1 MGFHTIHISMFAN
14 RIFPYRMFVLMKD
27 FWKRGEQT
35 HNLYLTMLKTTFFA
49 INFIGLFFLH
59 LFSMN
64 EVSIENFAPD
74 SIKPGERTLVEVTI
88 NKNQIQG
95 FAKMEIIFPA
105 GFVATPA
112 ETNGASFTFSD
123 QKVRFVWMTL
133 PTEETFK
140 VSYYVECPADFD
152 GKYEVKGNFAYI
164 KSNERIDYT
173 IPTKQLFVRPDANAA
188 TAQNE
193 VNASN
198 ETSSNATTTE
208 TTNTVAS
215 SNLSEDFT
223 CERVITKLSDTEYR
237 VNIRVKNSNIKGF
250 AKIVET
256 CPNLSKTEKIQD
268 AGSTVT
274 PDKNT
279 IKFVWFEI
287 PNSPVIE
294 VSYKFTLLS
303 ASASFPSV
311 NGKISFVENN
321 NPKEVTIQTVT
332 SEDAS
337 NAIAQ
342 TKTEVPNSNNGN
354 NSNKNSSET
363 KSEAAN
369 SNNTNTASNSSDGKK
384 TVVEENNKTA
394 KSSDVASN
402 QNNTNKAENSASTK
416 ANTSTSRSNST
427 ASKVTSAPEAEVGIS
442 YKVQIMAAHRVVN
455 KSYFKQRHGF
465 SEDFNIENHEGWVK
479 YTTGR
484 FGEYK
489 MARNERERLKT
500 DYATLPGP
508 FVTAYNNGD
517 RITVQEA
524 LLISKQQWYK

>member
-14 RIFPYRMFVLMKD
+14 RIFHYRMFILLKD
-27 FWKRGEQT
+27 FWNRGEQT

-59 LFSMN
+59 LFSIN
-64 EVSIENFAPD
+64 EVTIENFAPD
-74 SIKPGERTLVEVTI
+74 SIKPGEKTLVEVTI
-88 NKNQIQG
+88 NKGQIQG
-95 FAKMEIIFPA
+95 FAKMEIIFPT
-105 GFVATPA
+105 GFIATPA
-112 ETNGASFTFSD
+112 ETNGASFTYSD

-133 PTEETFK
+133 PTEETFT
-140 VSYYVECPADFD
+140 VSYYLECPADFD

-164 KSNERIDYT
+164 KSNERIDYA
-173 IPTKQLFVRPDANAA
+173 IPTKQLFVRPDSNAITSTS

-193 VNASN
+193 TAPDNDNSLGSNAAT
-198 ETSSNATTTE
+198 ETATTT
-208 TTNTVAS
+208 TNTS
-215 SNLSEDFT
+215 SQLSNEFT
-223 CERVITKLSDTEYR
+223 CERVITKVSETEYG

-303 ASASFPSV
+303 ASSDFPVV

-321 NPKEVTIQTVT
+321 NPKEIMIQTL
-332 SEDAS
+332 SGDNAS
-337 NAIAQ
+337 NAVAA
-342 TKTEVPNSNNGN
+342 TKTEASKIDSGNNNKNTTETKTEPVGSNN
-354 NSNKNSSET
+354 
-363 KSEAAN
+363 A
-369 SNNTNTASNSSDGKK
+369 NTASNNSEGKK
-384 TVVEENNKTA
+384 TNTEEK
-394 KSSDVASN
+394 
-402 QNNTNKAENSASTK
+402 NKATNSSNAS
-416 ANTSTSRSNST
+416 SNSST
-427 ASKVTSAPEAEVGIS
+427 ASTGEKSTFTKSNTSSSKVTTTPEAEVGIS

-489 MARNERERLKT
+489 MARNERERLRT